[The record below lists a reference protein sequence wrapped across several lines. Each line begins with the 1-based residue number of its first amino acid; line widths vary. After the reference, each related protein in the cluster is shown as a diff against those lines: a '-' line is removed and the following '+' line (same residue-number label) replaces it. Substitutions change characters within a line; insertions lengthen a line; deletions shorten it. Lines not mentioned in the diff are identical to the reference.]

1 MVSAVVL
8 MNVERG
14 AVNQVAEHLIDLE
27 GVQEV
32 FSVAGQFDLVALLRV
47 PDNQA
52 MAHLVTEN
60 ILAIPRIARTE
71 TLLAFRTYSRQDM
84 EAMFSIGFESEPPG

>member
-1 MVSAVVL
+1 VVSAVVL
-8 MNVERG
+8 MNIERG
-14 AVNQVAEHLIDLE
+14 AVNQVAERLIELE

-32 FSVAGQFDLVALLRV
+32 FSVAGQYDLVALLRV

-52 MAHLVTEN
+52 MADLVTEK

-84 EAMFSIGFESEPPG
+84 EAMFSIGFEGETPG